1 LHVGNTLFR
10 KIVQRQIGTLVRQS
24 VPLMLE
30 YEAVL
35 TRTEHLAACRA
46 CTEDVSAVL
55 DELAF
60 VATRVEL
67 VMRTRPLLWDPND
80 RGGPHDTHPPQIA

>member
-1 LHVGNTLFR
+1 
-10 KIVQRQIGTLVRQS
+10 VQRQIGTLVRPS

-30 YEAVL
+30 YKAVL

-46 CTEDVSAVL
+46 STEDVSAVP

-67 VMRTRPLLWDPND
+67 VMRTCPLLWDPNN
-80 RGGPHDTHPPQIA
+80 RGGLHDTHPPKSRKRQCVTK

>member
-1 LHVGNTLFR
+1 
-10 KIVQRQIGTLVRQS
+10 VQRQVGTLVRLVRPA
-24 VPLMLE
+24 VPLVLE

-46 CTEDVSAVL
+46 CTEDVSAVP

-80 RGGPHDTHPPQIA
+80 RGGPHDTHPPKSRKRPGVTK